1 MAQTRKKRRSKH
13 RGTAAGTIE
22 ARGRTGR
29 KPTESERGAGG
40 DKGGTKADAA
50 ARRQARMDR
59 VPTWRS
65 AFLRAGFASVL
76 LFVFTR
82 IGFGPDIGLGAS
94 VALCIIAMA
103 IYVPLGYATDLFI
116 YRRRRRRTGAAASGP
131 AKGPGRSRAAGDR

>member
-29 KPTESERGAGG
+29 KLTEAERKAGAAKG
-40 DKGGTKADAA
+40 DPKA
-50 ARRQARMDR
+50 ARAALRAERLDR
-59 VPTWRS
+59 VPSWRS
-65 AFLRAGFASVL
+65 AFIRAVFAAVL

-82 IGFGPDIGLGAS
+82 VGFGPTIGLGAAI
-94 VALCIIAMA
+94 ALCLIAVA

-116 YRRRRRRTGAAASGP
+116 YRRRQKRKAAA
-131 AKGPGRSRAAGDR
+131 

>member
-29 KPTESERGAGG
+29 KPTEAERKSGG
-40 DKGGTKADAA
+40 LKGGGKSDAA
-50 ARRQARMDR
+50 ARRTSRMDR

-65 AFLRAGFASVL
+65 AFTRAFFAAVL
-76 LFVFTR
+76 LFVFTQL
-82 IGFGPDIGLGAS
+82 GFGPEIGVGAGI
-94 VALCIIAMA
+94 ALCIIALA

-116 YRRRRRRTGAAASGP
+116 YRRRQRRQALP
-131 AKGPGRSRAAGDR
+131 GPGASKPAGASRKR